1 MACCIGIAKLND
13 GYIGDPL
20 DIEMFKFT
28 NWDLEEPEQIE
39 GVENVIQI
47 LKPKDSQQST
57 SLLRRFDFTST
68 LMRSSVIVKQGD

>member
-1 MACCIGIAKLND
+1 MACCIGIAKLHD

-47 LKPKDSQQST
+47 LKPKDS
-57 SLLRRFDFTST
+57 
-68 LMRSSVIVKQGD
+68 